1 MVNSSSVRV
10 VDWISQGSGG
20 GVSLCWGTLRIDE
33 VYVHCS
39 FILIEPTLHDTYR
52 LKYTMMIMIQKGL
65 CIAPLFLGVTKRLYL
80 WLPGTLNT
88 TLSIFRSGSST

>member
-1 MVNSSSVRV
+1 MVNSIMLHTL
-10 VDWISQGSGG
+10 DWISQGSGG
-20 GVSLCWGTLRIDE
+20 GVSLCRGTLRIDE
-33 VYVHCS
+33 VYVHRS
-39 FILIEPTLHDTYR
+39 FILIEPTLRDTYR

-88 TLSIFRSGSST
+88 TLYIFRSG